1 MRILAIIVLLFGA
14 ALAGGGIYY
23 ANVYMDMYKAG
34 LQSQNQ
40 GPQTVKVIVATKG
53 MRYGHRLQPEDLRW
67 VDWPRA
73 SLPNG
78 VFTSRKDLFGESGK
92 EKRIVLRAIEQDEPV
107 LKTKVSGFGASTR
120 LAAQLPDGMRA
131 YTLQIN
137 SLSGVA
143 GFIGPGDRVDVILT
157 RQINGT
163 LVSGVIIQD
172 LPVIA
177 VDQNLDK
184 EASRPRIGSSATVE
198 VDSRQAQKLTLAQQV
213 GTLTLTLRGA
223 NETSTEKIEPVDL
236 SDIDFETDR
245 PQVKGPQFGTTVRVR
260 RGVSLGSQRVE
271 DSPEMLD
278 QKRRQLEAERER
290 VAEELRRL
298 EEQEKQS
305 N

>member
-23 ANVYMDMYKAG
+23 ASLYMDMYKAG
-34 LQSQNQ
+34 LQQQ
-40 GPQTVKVIVATKG
+40 TKGPETVRVIVANG
-53 MRYGHRLQPEDLRW
+53 ALRYGHQLRPEDLRW

-73 SLPNG
+73 SLPAG
-78 VFTSRKDLFGESGK
+78 VFTSREELFGDGK
-92 EKRIVLRAIEQDEPV
+92 DKRVVLRAIEKDEPV
-107 LKTKVSGFGASTR
+107 LKAKVSGFGASTR
-120 LAAQLPDGMRA
+120 LAAQLGEGKRA

-157 RQINGT
+157 REVNGT

-177 VDQNLDK
+177 VDQNLDQ
-184 EASRPRIGSSATVE
+184 ESNRPRLGSTATVE

-213 GTLTLTLRGA
+213 GSLTLTLRGA
-223 NETSTEKIEPVDL
+223 NETATAKIEPVDL
-236 SDIDFETDR
+236 GDIDFKTDT
-245 PQVKGPQFGTTVRVR
+245 PQVRGPKMGVEVRVR
-260 RGVSLGSQRVE
+260 RGVSVASQRVE
-271 DSPEMLD
+271 DSPEALAA
-278 QKRRQLEAERER
+278 KRQQLEAERER
-290 VAEELRRL
+290 VAEELRKL
-298 EEQEKQS
+298 ETQEKQG